1 MTKEVK
7 LENGRSICNTQSTSG
22 HETANLVSVLN
33 HTVVTSSLMVA
44 EYFGKKHKDVLRAI
58 SMLECSSDFTGR
70 NFAPCTYI
78 SELRNG
84 VKRTLPMYYLTRDG
98 FTFLAMGFT
107 GKVAA
112 KFKEAYINAF
122 NEMEELLR
130 KQESTKYAEKMFRKK
145 VEDFNRRMQSIKG
158 NPNYMSFD
166 CLYPSI
172 YYMKGET
179 FERNRENVFAQVR
192 NSYIS
197 GMDAAAHFFKTEKEL
212 RELKGEIMRF
222 AQRTHIY

>member
-1 MTKEVK
+1 MK
-7 LENGRSICNTQSTSG
+7 LENGRSICNPQSTSG

-44 EYFGKKHKDVLRAI
+44 EYFGKRHKDVLRSI
-58 SMLECSSDFTGR
+58 SMLECSTEFNQR
-70 NFAPCTYI
+70 NFAPVTYQDAKG
-78 SELRNG
+78 EQR
-84 VKRTLPMYYLTRDG
+84 PMYYLTRDG

-130 KQESTKYAEKMFRKK
+130 KQENTKYAEKLFRKK

-179 FERNRENVFAQVR
+179 FERNLENVFAQVR

-212 RELKGEIMRF
+212 RELKREIMRF

>member
-1 MTKEVK
+1 MPNPMK
-7 LENGRSICNTQSTSG
+7 LEKNRSVVSSTSTSG

-44 EYFGKKHKDVLRAI
+44 EYFGKRHKDVLRSI
-58 SMLECSSDFTGR
+58 SMLECSTEFNQR
-70 NFAPCTYI
+70 NFAPVTYQDAKG
-78 SELRNG
+78 EQR
-84 VKRTLPMYYLTRDG
+84 PMYYLTRDG

-130 KQESTKYAEKMFRKK
+130 KQENTKYAEKLFRKK

-179 FERNRENVFAQVR
+179 FERNLENVFAQVR

-197 GMDAAAHFFKTEKEL
+197 GMDAAAHFFKTDKEL
-212 RELKGEIMRF
+212 RELKREIMRF

>member
-1 MTKEVK
+1 MPNPMK
-7 LENGRSICNTQSTSG
+7 LEKNRSVVSSTSTSG

-44 EYFGKKHKDVLRAI
+44 EYFGKRHKDVLRSI
-58 SMLECSSDFTGR
+58 SMLECSTEFNQR
-70 NFAPCTYI
+70 NFAPVTYQDAKG
-78 SELRNG
+78 EQR
-84 VKRTLPMYYLTRDG
+84 PMYYLTRDG

-130 KQESTKYAEKMFRKK
+130 KQENTKYAEKLFRKK

-179 FERNRENVFAQVR
+179 FERNLENVFAQVR

-212 RELKGEIMRF
+212 RELKREIMRF